1 MGCQHRADAHGTAL
15 KWRCA
20 CLRARG
26 DVRAVFTRCAW
37 RGSCRAPAARGSAC
51 GSVGVPVG
59 AWEGARRAIIFGVLK
74 ELSVVLVLNLDNLNL
89 DMCMEL
95 LEQTPRGQRAAQLG
109 PGGRQD
115 GSRPLRHEHRAR
127 QRLGR
132 LCRGARSNSAPPRS
146 PSLSTYTPRSRPPVG
161 SPKADFPELRS
172 APLVECRRPQLCFV
186 PLQSIEA
193 HLSTISAPPSRR
205 PERCR
210 CRAR

>member
-1 MGCQHRADAHGTAL
+1 M
-15 KWRCA
+15 
-20 CLRARG
+20 
-26 DVRAVFTRCAW
+26 RAVFWLLREGYSDISTRLLVTMTSA
-37 RGSCRAPAARGSAC
+37 RAHTHAGAGTHRSPRVPSAIHK
-51 GSVGVPVG
+51 
-59 AWEGARRAIIFGVLK
+59 A
-74 ELSVVLVLNLDNLNL
+74 LSVVVGRNLDNLNL

-146 PSLSTYTPRSRPPVG
+146 RSLSTYTPRSRPPVG
-161 SPKADFPELRS
+161 SPKTDFPELRS

-205 PERCR
+205 PERCP

>member
-1 MGCQHRADAHGTAL
+1 MGDLVNLAHPFQQLHRPRRRRVRRRVSPGSRSPSVACWDAKPPTI
-15 KWRCA
+15 RCG
-20 CLRARG
+20 RAQPRQPKPRH
-26 DVRAVFTRCAW
+26 V
-37 RGSCRAPAARGSAC
+37 
-51 GSVGVPVG
+51 
-59 AWEGARRAIIFGVLK
+59 
-74 ELSVVLVLNLDNLNL
+74 
-89 DMCMEL
+89 EL
-95 LEQTPRGQRAAQLG
+95 LELTPRGQRAAQLG

-146 PSLSTYTPRSRPPVG
+146 RSLSTYTPRSRPPVG
-161 SPKADFPELRS
+161 SPKTDFPELRS

>member
-1 MGCQHRADAHGTAL
+1 MTCRSDRQPARSVKKQH
-15 KWRCA
+15 C
-20 CLRARG
+20 C
-26 DVRAVFTRCAW
+26 C
-37 RGSCRAPAARGSAC
+37 SC
-51 GSVGVPVG
+51 VQ
-59 AWEGARRAIIFGVLK
+59 ARRARRAPGLPGMP
-74 ELSVVLVLNLDNLNL
+74 LSVVLGRNLDNLNL

-146 PSLSTYTPRSRPPVG
+146 RSLSTYTPRSRPPVG
-161 SPKADFPELRS
+161 SPKTDFPELRS

-205 PERCR
+205 PERCP